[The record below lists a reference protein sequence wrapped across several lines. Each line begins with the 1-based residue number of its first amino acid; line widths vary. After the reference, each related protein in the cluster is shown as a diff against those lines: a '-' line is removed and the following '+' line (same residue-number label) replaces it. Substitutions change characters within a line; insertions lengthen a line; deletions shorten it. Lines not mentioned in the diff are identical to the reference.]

1 MHTIAHGVPEHRP
14 FEEHNTA
21 KRAHATIPPGH
32 QTYWQRHLQSLKTGA
47 AQQPRACDLQ
57 VKNSCKAALQANNV
71 FLLVFVTFAGC
82 RVRALRAVGAERGK
96 GWAKPIVRVSTGR
109 VWGRG
114 GGGKATLGAAGCCV
128 CTLGEASTAPRPGA
142 CPSLFLAPFFPADMH
157 FCTRS
162 CCPSSSVPSHLS
174 ASSYPS
180 SYTTITPELCNM
192 CHANAM
198 PG

>member
-114 GGGKATLGAAGCCV
+114 GGGQSYLGGSRLLCLHTGGGIHSAKAWGLPFPLLGSILPC
-128 CTLGEASTAPRPGA
+128 
-142 CPSLFLAPFFPADMH
+142 
-157 FCTRS
+157 
-162 CCPSSSVPSHLS
+162 
-174 ASSYPS
+174 
-180 SYTTITPELCNM
+180 
-192 CHANAM
+192 
-198 PG
+198 